1 MNKTR
6 LSVRLCECE
15 RDRFEKDNLANA
27 KIEATAAE
35 RWSNAAKD
43 SRDNALVE
51 LHFLRQHCRKEAS
64 KLLEKDDSCERLIV
78 DEMTLKDSFREE
90 LTSCERERKETVNAK
105 LKEIAKE
112 KGMLVKVAN
121 QTEMERDN
129 AKSRYEKVLLV
140 APYSSEMN
148 NFTATPRV
156 FENYCD
162 AQQRRDAMQEEAQQ
176 AILKAQSRI
185 KELNTRVLETKREI
199 DRLSFATRDVEKSNV
214 ALMHRIRGKSLE
226 KSPDALKRERKV
238 QDARRSQKCAESRLR
253 DAVRAHESLDEEL
266 RALEETLEK
275 IQSHALSSAKKN
287 YEREIENQK
296 RKKERLDRALSI
308 ERRILESLRLL
319 AKSSAKKADL
329 VFASEAKI
337 KTMETRADVREA
349 VRILRSA
356 VSSSSSSSNKKE
368 QQQQ

>member
-1 MNKTR
+1 M
-6 LSVRLCECE
+6 S
-15 RDRFEKDNLANA
+15 
-27 KIEATAAE
+27 
-35 RWSNAAKD
+35 
-43 SRDNALVE
+43 
-51 LHFLRQHCRKEAS
+51 
-64 KLLEKDDSCERLIV
+64 
-78 DEMTLKDSFREE
+78 
-90 LTSCERERKETVNAK
+90 
-105 LKEIAKE
+105 
-112 KGMLVKVAN
+112 
-121 QTEMERDN
+121 
-129 AKSRYEKVLLV
+129 
-140 APYSSEMN
+140 
-148 NFTATPRV
+148 PRV
-156 FENYCD
+156 FENDCD

-176 AILKAQSRI
+176 AILKVQSRI

-199 DRLSFATRDVEKSNV
+199 DRLSSATRDVEKSNV

-308 ERRILESLRLL
+308 ERRMLESLRSL

-337 KTMETRADVREA
+337 KTMETRADVRDA

-356 VSSSSSSSNKKE
+356 VSSPSSSSNKKK
-368 QQQQ
+368 QQQQQQQQQQQHGIGVSPNSTSKHLALQAVLNAAAPAREGTSFASSLKWSALSVDADARSSTTTTTTHSSSPRVLLQRV